1 MKSQLSYSIYD
12 KYHGFVITCQPAK
25 DPFQKLSNE
34 AIFQSVCKIIGNA
47 KLISS
52 LIKSLLA
59 GTAWKQKLYKDYTHL
74 FIEPNSLPALLW
86 ESVYLD
92 CEP

>member
-12 KYHGFVITCQPAK
+12 KYHGFVVTRQPAK
-25 DPFQKLSNE
+25 DPFRKLFNE
-34 AIFQSVCKIIGNA
+34 AIFQSICKIIGNT

-59 GTAWKQKLYKDYTHL
+59 GTAWKQKSYKDYTHL
-74 FIEPNSLPALLW
+74 FIKPNSLTALLW

-92 CEP
+92 RGP

>member
-12 KYHGFVITCQPAK
+12 TYHGFVITRQPAK
-25 DPFQKLSNE
+25 DPFQKLLNE
-34 AIFQSVCKIIGNA
+34 SVFQFLCKMIGNV

-59 GTAWKQKLYKDYTHL
+59 GTAWKQKSYKDYTHL
-74 FIEPNSLPALLW
+74 FIEPNSLPAPLW
-86 ESVYLD
+86 ESVNLD
-92 CEP
+92 REP